1 MKQDR
6 AICKTSA
13 SRFLMP
19 LLGVLFVFSV
29 SLHTHN
35 ISFSPD
41 SLAKITGASQVAG
54 HSVERCSACRLHGNI
69 KFSAAVSVSS
79 LIAPGQSISYKETIF
94 LTPYSFL
101 LQNKPSRSPPA
112 V

>member
-1 MKQDR
+1 MKQVR
-6 AICKTSA
+6 AIYKTGA

-29 SLHTHN
+29 SVHSHGIN
-35 ISFSPD
+35 FSPG
-41 SLAKITGASQVAG
+41 SLVKVSGTSQEAG
-54 HSVERCSACRLHGNI
+54 HSVEGCSACRLHGNI
-69 KFSAAVSVSS
+69 KFSAAVAVSS
-79 LIAPGQSISYKETIF
+79 LIAPGRSISYKETIY